1 MCERPPFTPIGREIS
16 RWDHRQAR
24 IPRRAACDGV
34 AIVDGAQPATPLT
47 DSTRLPAQT
56 SAAGASQGTAVSIRP
71 RLWNRFR
78 WLTRPRRILL
88 LLGAVWV
95 LNVFDLG
102 YTVLEATRHSFV
114 EMNPVAAP
122 LLAAPTYV
130 LVIYKAAL
138 VAASS
143 ALLLVLRR
151 HRVVEVGCWFLLAV
165 YSCVAGRWILYY
177 NDLMETINDP
187 AVNIPRLAG

>member
-1 MCERPPFTPIGREIS
+1 M
-16 RWDHRQAR
+16 
-24 IPRRAACDGV
+24 
-34 AIVDGAQPATPLT
+34 DGAQSATPLT

-56 SAAGASQGTAVSIRP
+56 SVAGASRGTAGSMGP
-71 RLWNRFR
+71 RLWSRFR

-165 YSCVAGRWILYY
+165 YSCVAARWILYY

-187 AVNIPRLAG
+187 AVNIPRLVG